1 MMTIDSDSLE
11 MTHDIG
17 RRLGAR
23 LAPGDVVALIGP
35 LGAGKTALVRGMAE
49 GAGVA
54 DPREVHSPTFVI
66 VNEYD
71 SRPPAPS
78 MPLRPAEKPPAP
90 PAPPPPAEA
99 PPGAPLRLYHI
110 DAYRLRNWADLEAL
124 GFDEMLAQGATLIE
138 WADRVEPLLPA
149 DRLTITIEPIDD
161 THRRF
166 HCHPGGPRAQALL
179 ASL

>member
-66 VNEYD
+66 VNEYE
-71 SRPPAPS
+71 SGP
-78 MPLRPAEKPPAP
+78 
-90 PAPPPPAEA
+90 
-99 PPGAPLRLYHI
+99 PLRLYHI
-110 DAYRLRNWADLEAL
+110 DAYRLRNWTDLEAL
-124 GFDEMLAQGATLIE
+124 GFDEMLAQGAALIE